1 MVMMMITLSA
11 YYVAGTLLSSLH
23 AFALNS
29 HNKLEEGSAVMS
41 TEMEAQS

>member
-1 MVMMMITLSA
+1 MMMMMTLRA

-23 AFALNS
+23 AFPLNS
-29 HNKLEEGSAVMS
+29 HNKLEEGSAVMP